1 MKKIFHFL
9 FFTFF
14 LIQNPILYAKENI
27 VFIDLNYI
35 LNKSNSGKKILDE
48 LNIIRNENKKK
59 FSSQENILEKE
70 RNDIKKLKN
79 ILSKDEYNKKVAL
92 FQEKVELYNK
102 EKAKVIKS
110 FENKKKKEF
119 DIFFKSL
126 NEIMNVYMKENSI
139 SIIIDNANRIFF
151 HINIHNFIKILKKI
165 IKFFFFLIFE
175 GFNDF
180 CFFFII

>member
-1 MKKIFHFL
+1 MKKIFYFL
-9 FFTFF
+9 FFSFF

-48 LNIIRNENKKK
+48 LNIISNENKKK
-59 FSSQENILEKE
+59 FSSQETILEKE

-79 ILSKDEYNKKVAL
+79 IISKDEYNKKVDL

-102 EKAKVIKS
+102 EKAKIIKS
-110 FENKKKKEF
+110 FENKKKKEL

-126 NEIMNVYMKENSI
+126 NQIMNVYMKENSI
-139 SIIIDNANRIFF
+139 SIIIDKKNIVMASIKNDISNDIIEL
-151 HINIHNFIKILKKI
+151 INK
-165 IKFFFFLIFE
+165 
-175 GFNDF
+175 
-180 CFFFII
+180 

>member
-1 MKKIFHFL
+1 MKKIFYFL

-14 LIQNPILYAKENI
+14 FIHTPILNAKENI

-35 LNKSNSGKKILDE
+35 LNKSNSGKKIIDE
-48 LNIIRNENKKK
+48 LNIISNENKKK
-59 FSSQENILEKE
+59 FSSQETILEKE

-102 EKAKVIKS
+102 EKAKIIKS
-110 FENKKKKEF
+110 FENKKKKEL

-126 NEIMNVYMKENSI
+126 NQIMNVYMKENSI
-139 SIIIDNANRIFF
+139 SIIIDKKNIVMASIKNDISNDIIEL
-151 HINIHNFIKILKKI
+151 INK
-165 IKFFFFLIFE
+165 
-175 GFNDF
+175 
-180 CFFFII
+180 

>member
-48 LNIIRNENKKK
+48 LNIISNENKKK
-59 FSSQENILEKE
+59 FSSQETILEKE

-79 ILSKDEYNKKVAL
+79 IISKDEYNKKVDL

-102 EKAKVIKS
+102 EKAKIIKT

-119 DIFFKSL
+119 DIFFKNL

-139 SIIIDNANRIFF
+139 SIIIDKKNVVMAS
-151 HINIHNFIKILKKI
+151 IKNDISNDI
-165 IKFFFFLIFE
+165 IKLV
-175 GFNDF
+175 NK
-180 CFFFII
+180 

>member
-48 LNIIRNENKKK
+48 LNIISNENKKK
-59 FSSQENILEKE
+59 FSSQETILEKE

-79 ILSKDEYNKKVAL
+79 IISKEEYNKKVDL
-92 FQEKVELYNK
+92 FQDKVELYNK
-102 EKAKVIKS
+102 EKAKIIKT

-119 DIFFKSL
+119 DIFFKNL

-139 SIIIDNANRIFF
+139 SIIIDKKNVVMAS
-151 HINIHNFIKILKKI
+151 IKNDISNDI
-165 IKFFFFLIFE
+165 IKLV
-175 GFNDF
+175 NK
-180 CFFFII
+180 

>member
-14 LIQNPILYAKENI
+14 LINTPILNAKENI

-48 LNIIRNENKKK
+48 LNIISKENKKK
-59 FSSQENILEKE
+59 FSNQETLLEKE

-79 ILSKDEYNKKVAL
+79 IISKDEYNKKVAL

-102 EKAKVIKS
+102 EKAQIIKS

-119 DIFFKSL
+119 DNFFTNL

-139 SIIIDNANRIFF
+139 SIIIDKK
-151 HINIHNFIKILKKI
+151 NIVMASVKNDISNDI
-165 IKFFFFLIFE
+165 IELVNK
-175 GFNDF
+175 
-180 CFFFII
+180 

>member
-1 MKKIFHFL
+1 MKKIFYFL

-14 LIQNPILYAKENI
+14 LIHTPILNAKENI

-35 LNKSNSGKKILDE
+35 LNKSNSGKKIIDE
-48 LNIIRNENKKK
+48 LNIISNENKKK
-59 FSSQENILEKE
+59 FSSQETILEKE
-70 RNDIKKLKN
+70 RNDIKKLQN
-79 ILSKDEYNKKVAL
+79 ILSKDEYNKKVSL

-102 EKAKVIKS
+102 EKAKIIKT

-139 SIIIDNANRIFF
+139 SIIIDKKNIVMASIKNDISNDIIEL
-151 HINIHNFIKILKKI
+151 INK
-165 IKFFFFLIFE
+165 
-175 GFNDF
+175 
-180 CFFFII
+180 

>member
-1 MKKIFHFL
+1 MKKIFYFL
-9 FFTFF
+9 FFIFF
-14 LIQNPILYAKENI
+14 LTLTPILNAKENI

-35 LNKSNSGKKILDE
+35 LNKSNSGKKILNE
-48 LNIIRNENKKK
+48 LNIISNDNKKN
-59 FSSQENILEKE
+59 FSNQETLLEKE

-102 EKAKVIKS
+102 EKAKIIKS
-110 FENKKKKEF
+110 FENKKKKEL

-139 SIIIDNANRIFF
+139 SIIIDKKNIVMAAIKNDISNDIIEL
-151 HINIHNFIKILKKI
+151 INK
-165 IKFFFFLIFE
+165 
-175 GFNDF
+175 
-180 CFFFII
+180 